1 VGLQARFVELWRTPA
16 GRGFVL
22 LAIMAACFGM
32 AMSAQENIVTNYF
45 EDVLGLEGPQFGYIT
60 AIREVPGFLLIF
72 LTAIFYRL
80 SLQRLTALALVLL
93 TVGYVFFGLSNSF
106 WTVAPWVIISSMGY
120 HTVLQTQ
127 YALGMSLT
135 TEQRSGRILGQMN
148 AINNGGA
155 MLAMVMVLIT
165 FHYDLLSFRGTFVI
179 AGLLAFVAAMAIFKF
194 PSLHDGKVQEVTPRR
209 DPFVLRD
216 SYRFYYYLSLL
227 DGARQ
232 QIFFSFGLW
241 VLVHE
246 YGMSVPEISALL
258 IVVRGGAMFAS
269 PWIGRMVDQ
278 HGERQMLSIVNVAYL
293 LALGGYALVGNV
305 YVAAA
310 CYVVYSFIMP
320 LSSIGAATYLR
331 KVAVGREIAPSLAMG
346 VTLQHTAAIVVPV
359 TTGFILNYVGFQV
372 PFMIACVFAIMAFFV
387 TQRLDPT
394 TQKSPARIAEDE
406 ARVASEQ
413 VHSAEPAVVT
423 VR

>member
-1 VGLQARFVELWRTPA
+1 VELWRTPA
-16 GRGFVL
+16 GRGFLL
-22 LAIMAACFGM
+22 LAIMSGCFGL

-80 SLQRLTALALVLL
+80 SIQRLTALALVLL

-135 TEQRSGRILGQMN
+135 TEQRSGRILGQMS

-165 FHYDLLSFRGTFVI
+165 FHYDLLSFRATFVI
-179 AGLLAFVAAMAIFKF
+179 AGILAFIAAMAIFNF

-209 DPFVLRD
+209 DPFVLRR

-269 PWIGRMVDQ
+269 PWIGRMVDL
-278 HGERQMLSIVNVAYL
+278 HGERQMLSIVNIAYL
-293 LALGGYALVGNV
+293 LALGGYALVHNV
-305 YVAAA
+305 YIASL

-372 PFMIACVFAIMAFFV
+372 PFLIACGFAIMTFFV
-387 TQRLDPT
+387 TQRLDPL

-406 ARVASEQ
+406 ERAERVE
-413 VHSAEPAVVT
+413 AERVLVAAK
-423 VR
+423 